1 MNWKTLVMGLL
12 LALACVGYGTSYY
25 AETSFGSQK

>member
-1 MNWKTLVMGLL
+1 MNRKAVVTSLL